1 MTDPELRKGSRARS
15 KITQTNPKYRFTSK
29 NRITIYPTPDQTVS
43 NGLKLVYNT
52 TPPAITKDTN
62 DETIGLPTAL
72 LHCIDEYLL
81 MKIHKIENVSQFQIS
96 HNDRR
101 EKTNNAIYFMC
112 NMDRSSGEE
121 NFKTP

>member
-1 MTDPELRKGSRARS
+1 MTDPEYRKGSRARGRIS
-15 KITQTNPKYRFTSK
+15 KRNPKYRFTSK
-29 NRITIYPTPDQTVS
+29 NRITIYPTPDKTIT

-52 TPPAITKDTN
+52 TPPAITSSTN

-81 MKIHKIENVSQFQIS
+81 MKIHKIENVSQFQLS
-96 HNDRR
+96 LADWR

-121 NFKTP
+121 NFKLP